1 MLAQLYRQ
9 LIPVSLRRK
18 LYKVFLGKLL
28 FICRNWKSYMQ
39 CWSYRI
45 HYTFVTP
52 KDEIEKAFQQLGKL
66 GPTAY
71 PYPWKREY
79 DRQPI
84 DLHTDPQNGLPYVY
98 HHGKKLYFKRSMY
111 DQIEIVYRGLLI
123 EQDERSAHRY
133 IPDYQTMK
141 GKSLLDVGS
150 AEGIFTLDVID
161 LIEHAYLFECDDE
174 WVEALE
180 ATFLP
185 WKDKITIVRKYVS
198 DMDDENNTTLDSYF
212 QGKTI
217 QHPFLKMDI
226 EGYEKKALAGA
237 NRLLKQNDTSGAVCI
252 YHQHHDE
259 EVLGNLLKN
268 QGYQIDIQPGYL
280 YFDNEMRHAVM
291 RFHH

>member
-1 MLAQLYRQ
+1 MFAQLYRHI
-9 LIPVSLRRK
+9 IPVSLRRK

-28 FICRNWKSYMQ
+28 FICRHWKSYVQ
-39 CWSYRI
+39 CWGYRF

-52 KDEIEKAFQQLGKL
+52 KDDIEKAFQQLGKL

-71 PYPWKREY
+71 PYPWIKEY
-79 DRQPI
+79 DRQVI
-84 DLHTDPQNGLPYVY
+84 KIQTDDQNGLPYVL
-98 HHGKKLYFKRSMY
+98 HHGKRLYFKRSMY
-111 DQIEIVYRGLLI
+111 DQIEIVYQGLLI
-123 EQDERSAHRY
+123 EQDKRSAHRY

-141 GKSLLDVGS
+141 GKNLLDVGS
-150 AEGIFTLDVID
+150 AEGIFTLEVID
-161 LIEHAYLFECDDE
+161 LVAHAYLFECDDE

-180 ATFLP
+180 ATFRP
-185 WKDKITIVRKYVS
+185 WKDKVTIVRKYVS
-198 DMDDENNTTLDSYF
+198 DMDDENNTTLDTYL
-212 QGKTI
+212 QDKTI

-237 NRLLKQNDTSGAVCI
+237 NRLLKQHDTSGAVCI
-252 YHQHHDE
+252 YHQHQDE
-259 EVLGNLLKN
+259 EILSNILKA